1 MPKRKF
7 IKDKKGKFAGS
18 IPAAPKISEPQ
29 TKPIPID
36 KLYEKENGNVGI
48 AGKKFHAGLEAGAA
62 HNRNQ
67 ILIFALEG
75 IEKLSASLI
84 DTKKTKTDSEI
95 AYIRGEIDA
104 LKAIVK
110 ICQNSN

>member
-1 MPKRKF
+1 MAKHKF

-18 IPAAPKISEPQ
+18 LPTAPKPLDTN
-29 TKPIPID
+29 TKPIPVG
-36 KLYEKENGNVGI
+36 KLYEKENGQVGV

-75 IEKLSASLI
+75 IEKLSASLLSG
-84 DTKKTKTDSEI
+84 KTQKTDAEI
-95 AYIRGEIDA
+95 AYIKGEIDA
-104 LKAIVK
+104 LKAIVR
-110 ICQNSN
+110 ICQTVK